1 MLQVR
6 IHRCTESVFAAF
18 YEVASASAMRVH
30 INAAGNDIASLGI
43 DDFGSY
49 NVQVDVRDSPD
60 FVAVRNDGAA
70 IKPSFRCEDATIDK
84 LF

>member
-1 MLQVR
+1 MLQMS
-6 IHRCTESVFAAF
+6 IDTCTKSILRGFN
-18 YEVASASAMRVH
+18 EVSTASAMSVH

-49 NVQVDVRDSPD
+49 NVEVDVRDSPD
-60 FVAVRNDGAA
+60 LVAVRNDGAA